1 MLLFF
6 RLTYSRRHLLIFC
19 FPYFLFTDEATSGF
33 AKDFTVASLSC
44 DQKRRLFE
52 FILQTSDAEQ
62 SIICFNLKKL
72 KKDETGCKLKK
83 FKLNDRNKIISTN
96 NIILRKINPNFERQ
110 EKERKFVSVNH
121 TNNEAQL
128 YETINF

>member
-19 FPYFLFTDEATSGF
+19 FPYLLFRDEATIGS

-52 FILQTSDAEQ
+52 FILQISDAEQ
-62 SIICFNLKKL
+62 SIICFNLKKQ
-72 KKDETGCKLKK
+72 DETGCKLKK

-96 NIILRKINPNFERQ
+96 NIILKKINPNFERQ
-110 EKERKFVSVNH
+110 EKERKFVSVND
-121 TNNEAQL
+121 TNSEAQL